1 MTLLHGG
8 LALFVG
14 DFLATLALGV
24 VVIMG
29 FLTFNVLFLIWLERK
44 VAAHIQRRLGPMEVG
59 PHGALQTLA
68 DMLKLL
74 SKELFTPVAADRY
87 TYLLA
92 PVLVFLPTLC
102 VTSLIPVG
110 DAEAFAEMP
119 YGLIVI
125 AALSGLTVISI
136 FMAGWSSN
144 NKYAVLGGLRSVAQV
159 VAYEIPVLLSALS
172 VVLIAQTLN
181 LRAMVD
187 GPWPKLFG
195 VQVPYVVVEPL
206 AAVIFLIGITAETNR
221 APFDIP
227 EAESELVGGFH
238 TEYAGMRFAMFF
250 FAEYT
255 NMLVLGA
262 LGATLFLGGWKG
274 PLLPGP
280 VWVILK
286 AYAVILLMMWARWTF
301 PRLRFDQL
309 MSFAWKLLIPL
320 ALANLLV
327 TALLVPGLGS

>member
-1 MTLLHGG
+1 MSS
-8 LALFVG
+8 
-14 DFLATLALGV
+14 FLVTLALGV
-24 VVIMG
+24 AVIMG

-59 PHGALQTLA
+59 FHGAWQTVA

-74 SKELFTPVAADRY
+74 SKELFTPAAADRY

-102 VTSLIPVG
+102 VASLIPVG
-110 DAEAFAEMP
+110 GAQAFAEMP

-159 VAYEIPVLLSALS
+159 VAYEIPVLLAALS
-172 VVLIAQTLN
+172 VVLIALN
-181 LRAMVD
+181 LRQIVV
-187 GPWPKLFG
+187 G
-195 VQVPYVVVEPL
+195 QRVPYILLEPL
-206 AAVIFLIGITAETNR
+206 AAVIFFIGITAETNR

-238 TEYAGMRFAMFF
+238 TEYSGMRFAMFF

-274 PLLPGP
+274 PLLPGWL
-280 VWVILK
+280 WVILK
-286 AYAVILLMMWARWTF
+286 AYGVILLMMWARWTF

-320 ALANLLV
+320 ALVNLVV
-327 TALLVPGLGS
+327 TAVVLGMVA

>member
-1 MTLLHGG
+1 MGALTHLLAG
-8 LALFVG
+8 LLG
-14 DFLATLALGV
+14 DTVARILLGV
-24 VVIMG
+24 VFIMG

-44 VAAHIQRRLGPMEVG
+44 VAGHIQRRLGPMEVG
-59 PHGALQTLA
+59 PHGALQTVA

-74 SKELFTPVAADRY
+74 SKELFTPTAADRY

-92 PVLVFLPTLC
+92 PILVFLPTLC
-102 VTSLIPVG
+102 VASLIPVG
-110 DAEAFAEMP
+110 PAVAFADMP

-125 AALSGLTVISI
+125 AALSGLTVIAI

-159 VAYEIPVLLSALS
+159 VAYEIPVLLAALS
-172 VVLIAQTLN
+172 VVLIAQSLN
-181 LRAMVD
+181 LREITA
-187 GPWPKLFG
+187 G
-195 VQVPYVVVEPL
+195 QRVPYILLEPL
-206 AAVIFLIGITAETNR
+206 AAVIFFIGITAETNR

-238 TEYAGMRFAMFF
+238 TEYSGMRFAMFF

-274 PLLPGP
+274 PLLPG
-280 VWVILK
+280 WLWIILK
-286 AYAVILLMMWARWTF
+286 SYGVILLMMWARWTF

-309 MSFAWKLLIPL
+309 MSFAWKLLIPV
-320 ALANLLV
+320 ALVNLVV
-327 TALLVPGLGS
+327 TALVLGVVA

>member
-1 MTLLHGG
+1 MSLLQRLLAGLIGDFAATLL
-8 LALFVG
+8 
-14 DFLATLALGV
+14 LGV
-24 VVIMG
+24 VFIMG

-44 VAAHIQRRLGPMEVG
+44 VAGHIQRRLGPMEVG
-59 PHGALQTLA
+59 PHGTLQTVA

-92 PVLVFLPTLC
+92 PILVFMPTLC
-102 VTSLIPVG
+102 VASLIPVG
-110 DAEAFAEMP
+110 DVAAFAEMP

-125 AALSGLTVISI
+125 TALSGLTVISI

-172 VVLIAQTLN
+172 VVLIAQTLD
-181 LRAMVD
+181 LQQFGDTRT
-187 GPWPKLFG
+187 WPHLFG
-195 VQVPYVVVEPL
+195 LPLPYVVVEPV

-238 TEYAGMRFAMFF
+238 TEYSGMRFAMFF

-255 NMLVLGA
+255 NMMVLGA

-274 PLLPGP
+274 PLLPG
-280 VWVILK
+280 WLWIILK
-286 AYAVILLMMWARWTF
+286 SYAVILLMMWARWTF

-320 ALANLLV
+320 ALANLVV
-327 TALLVPGLGS
+327 TALVLGAVA

>member
-1 MTLLHGG
+1 MSVLHSLLAG
-8 LALFVG
+8 LLG
-14 DFLATLALGV
+14 DFLATLLLGV
-24 VVIMG
+24 VFIMG

-44 VAAHIQRRLGPMEVG
+44 VAGHIQRRLGPMEVG
-59 PHGALQTLA
+59 PHGSLQTVA

-74 SKELFTPVAADRY
+74 SKELFTPLAADRY

-92 PVLVFLPTLC
+92 PILVFLPTLC
-102 VTSLIPVG
+102 VASLIPVG
-110 DAEAFAEMP
+110 DAAAFAEMP

-125 AALSGLTVISI
+125 TALSGLTVISI

-172 VVLIAQTLN
+172 VVLIAQTLDLQQFGN
-181 LRAMVD
+181 THY
-187 GPWPKLFG
+187 WPHLFG
-195 VQVPYVVVEPL
+195 LPLPYVVVEPV

-238 TEYAGMRFAMFF
+238 TEYSGMRFAMFF

-255 NMLVLGA
+255 NMMVLGA

-274 PLLPGP
+274 PLLPG
-280 VWVILK
+280 WLWIILK
-286 AYAVILLMMWARWTF
+286 SYAVILVMMWARWTF

-320 ALANLLV
+320 ALANLVV
-327 TALLVPGLGS
+327 TALVLGAIA

>member
-1 MTLLHGG
+1 MGALHGLLAGLIGDFGATLL
-8 LALFVG
+8 
-14 DFLATLALGV
+14 LGAG
-24 VVIMG
+24 VILG
-29 FLTFNVLFLIWLERK
+29 YLTFNVLFLIWLERK

-59 PHGALQTLA
+59 FHGAWQTVA

-74 SKELFTPVAADRY
+74 SKELFTPAAADRY

-102 VTSLIPVG
+102 VASLIPVG
-110 DAEAFAEMP
+110 GAQAFAEMP

-159 VAYEIPVLLSALS
+159 VAYEIPVLLAALS

-181 LRAMVD
+181 LRQIVV
-187 GPWPKLFG
+187 G
-195 VQVPYVVVEPL
+195 QRVPYILLEPL
-206 AAVIFLIGITAETNR
+206 AAVIFFIGITAETNR

-238 TEYAGMRFAMFF
+238 TEYSGMRFAMFF

-274 PLLPGP
+274 PLLPGWL
-280 VWVILK
+280 WVILK
-286 AYAVILLMMWARWTF
+286 AYGVILLMMWARWTF

-320 ALANLLV
+320 ALVNLVV
-327 TALLVPGLGS
+327 TAVVLGMVA